1 MTIMIIIWFSPYNWR
16 FKNTF
21 AVHFWSNKRLA
32 RSLAYN
38 SFCVLVYVINVHDCV
53 LSQFS
58 NGTRNNINGNYLIF
72 KLFLSVIPDITP
84 HTSMRI
90 HRNQSMVTMMRSAQE
105 HRKLIKSALFICLIR
120 ERNNASLKV
129 FSARLPLLV
138 RNSLVCSFQIL
149 LFYFSVTV
157 RASIFQYMLFFGYWC
172 CCFFMLCF
180 VIGVYFTLA
189 THNFCCY

>member
-1 MTIMIIIWFSPYNWR
+1 MFGMTIMIIIWFSPYNWR

-21 AVHFWSNKRLA
+21 AVHFLSNKRLA

-38 SFCVLVYVINVHDCV
+38 SFCVFVYVINVHDCV

-90 HRNQSMVTMMRSAQE
+90 HRNQSMVTMMRSAQK

-129 FSARLPLLV
+129 FSARLPLSV

-149 LFYFSVTV
+149 FFLSLLF
-157 RASIFQYMLFFGYWC
+157 
-172 CCFFMLCF
+172 
-180 VIGVYFTLA
+180 
-189 THNFCCY
+189 

>member
-1 MTIMIIIWFSPYNWR
+1 MTKEKEKERNSNLKNSRYCLVWQLWSLFDLVHIIDNLKILLH
-16 FKNTF
+16 
-21 AVHFWSNKRLA
+21 VHFLSNKRLT

-58 NGTRNNINGNYLIF
+58 NGTRNNINDNYLIF
-72 KLFLSVIPDITP
+72 KLFLFVIPDITP

-90 HRNQSMVTMMRSAQE
+90 HRNQSMVTMMRSAQK

-129 FSARLPLLV
+129 FSARLPLSV
-138 RNSLVCSFQIL
+138 ANSLVCSFQIL
-149 LFYFSVTV
+149 FFLSLLF
-157 RASIFQYMLFFGYWC
+157 
-172 CCFFMLCF
+172 
-180 VIGVYFTLA
+180 
-189 THNFCCY
+189 